1 MNKVNEIDPIP
12 KIKQKCTSRISN
24 IYIYISSAHTDGQIH
39 PVEYLDIWDNS
50 NVLMTFDMQWQY

>member
-24 IYIYISSAHTDGQIH
+24 IYIYIYIECTHRWTDPSS
-39 PVEYLDIWDNS
+39 
-50 NVLMTFDMQWQY
+50 